1 MNYYQLNIPV
11 KGNQDET
18 DMLIALLAEV
28 GFESFE
34 EAENQLIAYI
44 PEKDYQPNLLEKI
57 DYCRQ
62 PDVLENITRTFIPD
76 QNWNEV
82 WESNYP
88 LVTISDRC
96 VVRAPFHQ
104 PVDGVEFDIVV
115 KPKMAFGTAHHET
128 TAQMLEVMLDQDLTG
143 KMVLDMGCGSG
154 VLAILCSMKGAA
166 EVLAIDNDEWS
177 YNNTVENAEIN
188 GVTNIVAVLGDA
200 DSLQPPMLFDVIL
213 ANINKNILLRDMP
226 AYVKVLKS
234 GGHIFFSGFYQE
246 DMPDMERVA
255 KENHLTLVESRSKN
269 NWVVA
274 HFIKE

>member
-1 MNYYQLNIPV
+1 VNYYQLNIPV

-34 EAENQLIAYI
+34 EAEDQVIAYI

-62 PDVLENITRTFIPD
+62 PDVVDKITRTFIPD

-88 LVTISDRC
+88 SVTISDRC
-96 VVRAPFHQ
+96 IVRAPFHTA
-104 PVDGVEFDIVV
+104 PEGVEFDIIV

-128 TAQMLEVMLDQDLTG
+128 TAQMLEVMLDQDLKG

-200 DSLQPPMLFDVIL
+200 DNLHAPMAFDVIL
-213 ANINKNILLRDMP
+213 ANINKNILMRDMP
-226 AYVKVLKS
+226 VYADVLKA
-234 GGHIFFSGFYQE
+234 GGHIFFSGFYTE
-246 DMPDMERVA
+246 DLPDMVTNA
-255 KENHLTLVESRSKN
+255 TKSHLTFVESRAKN

-274 HFIKE
+274 HFIKG

>member
-62 PDVLENITRTFIPD
+62 PDVVDKITQTFIPD

-104 PVDGVEFDIVV
+104 PVEGVEFDIVV

-128 TAQMLEVMLDQDLTG
+128 TAQMLEMMLDQDLSG
-143 KMVLDMGCGSG
+143 KMVLDMGCGTG
-154 VLAILCSMKGAA
+154 VLAILCSMKGAT

-188 GVTNIVAVLGDA
+188 GITNIMAVLGDA
-200 DSLQPPMLFDVIL
+200 DNLQPPMAFDVIL
-213 ANINKNILLRDMP
+213 ANINKNILMRDMP
-226 AYVKVLKS
+226 VYADVLKA
-234 GGHIFFSGFYQE
+234 GGHIFFSGFYTE
-246 DMPDMERVA
+246 DLPDMVTNA
-255 KENHLTLVESRSKN
+255 TKSHLTLVESRAKN

-274 HFIKE
+274 HFIKG